1 MEAFQLREDLAVTNA
16 KLQAIE
22 EIDPAESTAG
32 TAFRPEDGMNAYLEK
47 YMEKSHRTEE
57 QISEI
62 SGKQQS
68 YSDISA
74 GFRGSGSST

>member
-22 EIDPAESTAG
+22 EIYPIESTAG
-32 TAFRPEDGMNAYLEK
+32 TAFRPQDGMNAYLEN
-47 YMEKSHRTEE
+47 YGEITQNGGTNFR
-57 QISEI
+57 I

-74 GFRGSGSST
+74 GFCGSGSST